1 MKKPKLIIL
10 PLLALVLSGCSIS
23 NIISSE
29 TESSNSESSLN
40 ESSEDVSI
48 SETLQQVKILQL
60 VKRALA
66 KNMLMNLNVLEKHI
80 LLILLSLMRIVIIL

>member
-23 NIISSE
+23 IITSSE

-48 SETLQQVKILQL
+48 SEDISTSEDSSISEEGTSEEYADEFERFRKTYPTDPYYPL
-60 VKRALA
+60 
-66 KNMLMNLNVLEKHI
+66 
-80 LLILLSLMRIVIIL
+80 